1 MKIRILSG
9 HLCFSRAIVNPQNA
23 VLVQQGVSM
32 KKYGLLLVV
41 FLGALTVFAA
51 CNKPG
56 EGTKMPDLSLLGPS
70 SVGRTT
76 VLPAGD
82 TDCPNGGIR
91 MDTGIDSN
99 NNGVLEADEVKNTSN
114 LCNDQK
120 VTENPYEHS
129 SLVAIESEPT
139 GTVHCPAGGL
149 KIRSGT
155 DANNNGML
163 DPGEDAYT
171 EYICNG
177 KPGASSA
184 AGIMMAAGRSGGLFS
199 QGQCKEDGR
208 KSSAPGTAKAAAGE
222 SARPAKKADA
232 KVKSPAPAAAT
243 AAADESAG
251 PSKKANAKVKQP
263 APATAKAAPKGWTD
277 VGVNS
282 SVGKAA
288 YKIDGRYIIVH
299 FQNTSATSTARF
311 KYTVTWKEG
320 QNGKWVD
327 ESTVQGIGIHLKPL
341 EELDREIRTY
351 GQEIK
356 DVVVE
361 LEISEVAGGS

>member
-1 MKIRILSG
+1 
-9 HLCFSRAIVNPQNA
+9 
-23 VLVQQGVSM
+23 M

-56 EGTKMPDLSLLGPS
+56 EGTRMPDLSLLGPS

-76 VLPAGD
+76 VLPVGG

-114 LCNDQK
+114 LCNDQE

-163 DPGEDAYT
+163 DPGEDGYT

-184 AGIMMAAGRSGGLFS
+184 AGIMMAAGRTAVSSAKGKAKKTV
-199 QGQCKEDGR
+199 Q
-208 KSSAPGTAKAAAGE
+208 KSSAPGTAKAAAGD
-222 SARPAKKADA
+222 SARPKKAEA
-232 KVKSPAPAAAT
+232 KVKSPTPAPAT
-243 AAADESAG
+243 AADDESAG
-251 PSKKANAKVKQP
+251 PSKKANAKAKQP
-263 APATAKAAPKGWTD
+263 APATGKAAPKGWTD

-282 SVGKAA
+282 SVGKAV
-288 YKIDGRYIIVH
+288 YKIEGRYIIVH
-299 FQNTSATSTARF
+299 FQNTSATATARF

-327 ESTVQGIGIHLKPL
+327 ESTVQGIGIHLKPH
-341 EELDREIRTY
+341 EELDREIRTS
-351 GQEIK
+351 GQEVK

-361 LEISEVAGGS
+361 LEISEVDGGR